1 MTPEELEAVLWFG
14 GHGEGVEIGD
24 GTIIREQSTVH
35 QGTVG
40 PTRIGAS
47 VFIMN
52 KSYVAHDCELGD
64 RTQLGPVGSLA
75 GHVFLGDDA
84 NVGMNAAVHQHRRI
98 GAGAMVGMNA
108 TVVHDVRPWELVKGT
123 PARPSGLNRV
133 RPRTGRATTPPQ
145 ISGLEQAY
153 GTAPRLPSA
162 FAAAVA
168 AWRGLRRRLSGAP
181 VEADHVGLEALAE
194 PLEAVALG
202 PGDGGGRQPAR
213 SSGSATS
220 RTVDATRPSRSA
232 KVKPSTPSRTISG
245 WPPAAI
251 TTGTAPADIA
261 STVVMPKC
269 SARTGSASRSS
280 PSPVACQ

>member
-1 MTPEELEAVLWFG
+1 MTAPAAIHPTAMVGPDVEIGPGTVIGPFVVVLGPCRIGAGCWIGPHTVIGTTGEHTGRMVVPEVPADAAAMTAEELEAVLWFG

-40 PTRIGAS
+40 PTRIGPS

-52 KSYVAHDCELGD
+52 TSYVAHDCELGA
-64 RTQLGPVGSLA
+64 RTKLGPVGSLA

-133 RPRTGRATTPPQ
+133 GLERAGYGAAE

-153 GTAPRLPSA
+153 RDGTPAPDA
-162 FAAAVA
+162 FAAAVT
-168 AWRGLRRRLSGAP
+168 AWRGSGA
-181 VEADHVGLEALAE
+181 G
-194 PLEAVALG
+194 
-202 PGDGGGRQPAR
+202 
-213 SSGSATS
+213 
-220 RTVDATRPSRSA
+220 
-232 KVKPSTPSRTISG
+232 
-245 WPPAAI
+245 
-251 TTGTAPADIA
+251 
-261 STVVMPKC
+261 
-269 SARTGSASRSS
+269 
-280 PSPVACQ
+280 